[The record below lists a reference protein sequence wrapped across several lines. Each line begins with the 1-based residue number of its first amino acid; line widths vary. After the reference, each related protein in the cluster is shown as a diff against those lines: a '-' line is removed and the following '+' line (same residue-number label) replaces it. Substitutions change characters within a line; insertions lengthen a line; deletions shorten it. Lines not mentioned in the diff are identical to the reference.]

1 VTIGADDLALG
12 DLVEYRL
19 PATIPDAGADVEALV
34 ALMIELEHDWIR
46 LSPQSTQGCAAKYS
60 ISDRLRSSA
69 SPRLRRARVLDV
81 LGTVRDVML
90 MVVIGAARPAVV
102 IALATGLPSPR
113 KIVDRP
119 DLLAAPAPPHL
130 AGRL

>member
-19 PATIPDAGADVEALV
+19 PAAIPDAGADVEALV

-46 LSPQSTQGCAAKYS
+46 LSAINARVGGEVLDQRQVALFGKPPLAPS
-60 ISDRLRSSA
+60 
-69 SPRLRRARVLDV
+69 RVLDV

-90 MVVIGAARPAVV
+90 MVVIGAARPTVV
-102 IALATGLPSPR
+102 VALATGLPSPR

-119 DLLAAPAPPHL
+119 DLLAAAAPPHL